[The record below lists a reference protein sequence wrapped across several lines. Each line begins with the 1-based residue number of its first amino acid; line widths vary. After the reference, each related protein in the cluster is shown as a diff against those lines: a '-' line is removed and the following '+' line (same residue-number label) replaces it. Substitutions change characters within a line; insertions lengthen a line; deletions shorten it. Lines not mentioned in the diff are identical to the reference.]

1 MKRQS
6 TNQWSENFSHNE
18 IQLIQSALDFSG
30 NKSLSETSDES
41 QIAEILDHLNVDC
54 ETIVAAILLTGLERK
69 AFDQPAMTEVYPA
82 SICNLAIQSQSLIRL
97 ESSWV
102 DKLQGSL
109 GKNGSSTHHMMLLN
123 MMKDTRAV
131 FIILAYQVLRM
142 HQLAMQTEVEQHRI
156 AKETEQVFA
165 PLANRL
171 GIGQLKWELEDLAF
185 RYLHPAEYKKIAK
198 ALEERRVDREQYMD
212 SIVNELQTRLNDAGL
227 EAEVYGRAKHIFSIW
242 KKMQK
247 KDLKFS
253 DLYDVR
259 AVRIMVNDL
268 SSCYSALSIVHD
280 LWQFI
285 PSEYDDYV
293 AAPKANNYQ
302 SLHTAVLGP
311 ENKTVEI
318 QIRTFEM
325 HAHAE
330 LGVAA
335 HWRYKEGGKR
345 DQELEQQLESVRD
358 ALSRTEA
365 VDITLQKHSR
375 IYVLSPKGHVVELPF
390 GATPLDFAF
399 HIHSEVGIKCRGAK
413 VNGKM
418 VPLTSQLLNGQTV
431 EIITA
436 KDARPSRDW
445 LVPHFGYLK
454 SSRARSKV
462 KSWFKREFR
471 EEHISM
477 GKTMIMKQLTVLPG
491 NAALKALAETF
502 NLHHIDDLY
511 AAIGRGD
518 LGVNQVLNSLETP
531 EEKLKEEIV
540 PLQRGHEKSS
550 SQSKNNLVIEG
561 VDGLMSNLARCCK
574 PFPEDQV
581 VGFITQ
587 GRGVTIHREDCSNVA
602 TLREQYPQRFVNVS
616 WSGKQ
621 SQSYEIDIEVIALD
635 RTGLLRDVM
644 AVLTKYSINV
654 NAVNTFTDKSLQQ
667 ARMRLTLEINDPEK
681 LASVLV
687 KLINLRGIFEA
698 RRIK

>member
-1 MKRQS
+1 MKRQRI
-6 TNQWSENFSHNE
+6 NQWSENFSQSDV
-18 IQLIQSALDFSG
+18 QLIQSALAFS
-30 NKSLSETSDES
+30 KSKKLSGSNDQD

-54 ETIVAAILLTGLERK
+54 ETIVAAILLTSLELGM
-69 AFDQPAMTEVYPA
+69 FDQSTMAEAYPA
-82 SICNLAIQSQSLIRL
+82 SICDLAIQSQTLINL
-97 ESSWV
+97 EQRWI
-102 DKLQGSL
+102 DTLQGDL
-109 GKNGSSTHHMMLLN
+109 GESDSSSHHMMLLN
-123 MMKDTRAV
+123 MMKDIRVV

-142 HQLAMQTEVEQHRI
+142 HRLTQLTKSEQHRI

-185 RYLHPAEYKKIAK
+185 RYLHPVEYKKIAK
-198 ALEERRVDREQYMD
+198 ELEECRVDREQYMH
-212 SIVNELQTRLNDAGL
+212 SIVDELQTKLSDAGL
-227 EAEVYGRAKHIFSIW
+227 VVEVQGRAKHIFSIW

-259 AVRIMVNDL
+259 AVRIMVEDL
-268 SSCYSALSIVHD
+268 SSCYSALSVVHD

-285 PSEYDDYV
+285 SSEYDDYV

-311 ENKTVEI
+311 EGKTVEI
-318 QIRTFEM
+318 QIRTYEM
-325 HAHAE
+325 HAYAE

-345 DQELEQQLESVRD
+345 DKELEEQLESLRD
-358 ALSRTEA
+358 ALNQTEA
-365 VDITLQKHSR
+365 VDVSLQKPSR

-390 GATPLDFAF
+390 NATPLDFAY
-399 HIHSEVGIKCRGAK
+399 HIHSEVGNRCRGAK

-418 VPLTSQLLNGQTV
+418 VPLTFSLVNGQTV

-471 EEHISM
+471 EEHIHA
-477 GKTMIMKQLTVLPG
+477 GKTSITKQMGVLPSHS
-491 NAALKALAETF
+491 ALKSLSKTF
-502 NLHHIDDLY
+502 NLHQVDDLY

-518 LGVNQVLNSLETP
+518 LGVNQVLNSLKTP
-531 EEKLKEEIV
+531 KDKGKEQQLLLK
-540 PLQRGHEKSS
+540 GHERSSNQLKS
-550 SQSKNNLVIEG
+550 NLIVEG
-561 VDGLMSNLARCCK
+561 VDGLMTTLARCCK
-574 PFPEDQV
+574 PFPEDPV
-581 VGFITQ
+581 VGFITK

-602 TLREQYPQRFVNVS
+602 ALRERSPQRFVDVS
-616 WSGKQ
+616 WGGKQ
-621 SQSYEIDIEVIALD
+621 TQSYEIDIEVIALD

-644 AVLTKYSINV
+644 AVLSKYSINV
-654 NAVNTFTDKSLQQ
+654 NTVNTFTDKSLQQ
-667 ARMRLTLEINDPEK
+667 ARMRLTLDIGDPAQ
-681 LASVLV
+681 LASVLE
-687 KLINLRGIFEA
+687 KLIHLRGIFEA